1 MPHSYGSNFT
11 LLYFFDCTSCDI
23 IRVNS
28 ANPMA
33 TSRKMKIGM
42 YALSMVESRP
52 PDDDCRGNRV
62 FIARRQMERQGTQ
75 IQDLQGFL
83 PYASVG
89 PMAGRLRLL
98 LSIAVVASV
107 ALRAQEPVGQ
117 PSFRTGVDV
126 VSLNVSV
133 SDASSRFVTD
143 LEQADFQIFEDGV
156 QQEITLFNRSNL
168 PVALSLLIDTSSSM
182 EDRMEAAQ
190 DAAIG
195 FVRRLRPTDLGEVIG
210 FDSRAE
216 VLQPF
221 TGNAV
226 ALEQAIRKTVAGGST
241 SMNNAIYISL
251 KNLKKVPVQHE
262 NEIRRQ
268 AIILLSDGE
277 DTSSLVTFEDVL
289 DLARRS
295 ETAIYTIGLMGEPM
309 AGQSKGFREATYALR
324 QLATDTGGR
333 AFFPGHIK
341 TLASVYGQIYD
352 ELSSQYTIGYTSKNP
367 RRDGAWRRIVVRAN
381 RPNVTARTKLGY
393 FGPIL

>member
-1 MPHSYGSNFT
+1 MAPH
-11 LLYFFDCTSCDI
+11 
-23 IRVNS
+23 
-28 ANPMA
+28 P
-33 TSRKMKIGM
+33 
-42 YALSMVESRP
+42 
-52 PDDDCRGNRV
+52 
-62 FIARRQMERQGTQ
+62 
-75 IQDLQGFL
+75 
-83 PYASVG
+83 
-89 PMAGRLRLL
+89 RLL
-98 LSIAVVASV
+98 LSLAVVASTV
-107 ALRAQEPVGQ
+107 ALKAQAPATQ

-133 SDASSRFVTD
+133 SDPSSRFVTD
-143 LEQADFQIFEDGV
+143 LEQSDFQVFEDGV
-156 QQEITLFNRSNL
+156 QQELTLFNRSNL

-182 EDRMEAAQ
+182 EDRMQAAQ

-195 FVRRLRPTDLGEVIG
+195 FVRKLRPTDLGEVIG

-221 TGNAV
+221 TGNA
-226 ALEQAIRKTVAGGST
+226 AELEQAIRKTVAGGST

-251 KNLKKVPVQHE
+251 KNLRKVPVQQE

-268 AIILLSDGE
+268 AIVLLSDGE
-277 DTSSLVTFEDVL
+277 DTSSLVTFDDVL

-367 RRDGAWRRIVVRAN
+367 RRDGAWRRIVVRTN

-393 FGPIL
+393 FGPTQ